1 MMATKFIFNLRIFM
15 QGAVLSY
22 RALFRWLNPATY
34 LASKVL
40 APLTVMIFFVYI
52 GSYASGSQDA
62 SYYVIGNALIFTAS
76 SGIYGVTMSIG
87 GERWTGTLPYL
98 FGAPAN
104 RMAMFVGRSLVHV
117 MDGMLGGFIGL
128 GWGVLLFNLDLS
140 RTDPM
145 ALVVTIMI
153 TTFSTAGMGLLMG
166 CMGLITR
173 NVMFINN
180 LVYFLLLL
188 FSGANLE
195 ISTLPGWMQSV
206 SKGIP
211 LTRGIA
217 STRMIVNGGGMAE
230 VWPLLRIE
238 ILIGLVFTLAGY
250 TLFRVFE
257 TQAKKLGTLDVF

>member
-1 MMATKFIFNLRIFM
+1 MVNKLILNIRIFFE
-15 QGAVLSY
+15 GAILSY
-22 RALFRWLNPATY
+22 RALFRWLRPSTY
-34 LASKVL
+34 IASKVL

-52 GSYASGSQDA
+52 GAYASGSEDA

-104 RMAMFVGRSLVHV
+104 RMAMFVGRSLIHV
-117 MDGMLGGFIGL
+117 FDGMLGGLIGL

-140 RTDPM
+140 NTDPT
-145 ALVVTIMI
+145 ALLITILV
-153 TTFSTAGMGLLMG
+153 TTFSTAGLGLLMG
-166 CMGLITR
+166 CLGLITR

-188 FSGANLE
+188 FSGANLTV
-195 ISTLPGWMQSV
+195 SSLPSWMQVV
-206 SKGIP
+206 SNAIP

-217 STRMIVNGGGMAE
+217 STRIIVDGGGLPE
-230 VWPLLRIE
+230 VMPLLRIE
-238 ILIGLVFTLAGY
+238 LLIGVAFTLAGY
-250 TLFRVFE
+250 SLFRVFE